1 MPLTLAF
8 ITIQSAIF
16 DLTGGILEGF
26 LSFYSLILFFLFFYF
41 ILSFFNGKGSGFQR
55 VGFEPRNSGPLA

>member
-41 ILSFFNGKGSGFQR
+41 ILSFFFFMEKA
-55 VGFEPRNSGPLA
+55 LASKE